1 MIFNNKN
8 YQPTGNESL
17 LECLLRYDVQVD
29 YSCKT
34 GNCQS
39 CMLKSTQGEIDKDA
53 QKGLKSTAIE
63 QGFFLA
69 CQQKAERI
77 QAAELINQE
86 LIFSHARL
94 VDKKLF
100 SEDICQLIIEP
111 VSPLYYHAGQFINL
125 KNSQGIVRSYSIAS
139 IPSEQQFIELHV
151 YKQANGVMSNWLFNE
166 FTIGDN
172 IDFQGPI
179 GECFYTSEN
188 KNNPII
194 LVGTG
199 TGAAPL
205 IGIVRDA
212 IKSGH
217 QGSIL
222 FYHGARSFSGLYLHD
237 ILSALDKEHSNFTY
251 RPSVSR
257 DHDLISKLV
266 ENDSPIKIELGRC
279 NEIAMKEIK
288 PTAETTLY
296 LCGNP
301 DMVNKTRKKAFL
313 AGIASKN
320 IYIDAF
326 EYKDLR
332 KNDR

>member
-1 MIFNNKN
+1 M
-8 YQPTGNESL
+8 
-17 LECLLRYDVQVD
+17 ECLLRCELKID

-39 CMLKSTQGEIDKDA
+39 CLLKSIAGDVDKKA
-53 QKGLKSTAIE
+53 QKGLKPTAIE

-69 CQQKAERI
+69 CQQQAEAIQKAESI
-77 QAAELINQE
+77 DNE

-94 VDKKLF
+94 VNKQLF
-100 SEDICQLIIEP
+100 SNDICQLIIEP

-125 KNSQGIVRSYSIAS
+125 KNSQGIVRSYSIAN
-139 IPSEQQFIELHV
+139 IPSEQQLIELHIH
-151 YKQANGVMSNWLFNE
+151 KKTNGAMSHWLFNE
-166 FTIGDN
+166 FNVGDN

-188 KNNPII
+188 KNKPMI
-194 LVGTG
+194 LIGTG

-212 IKSGH
+212 LKSGH
-217 QGSIL
+217 QGLIL
-222 FYHGARSFSGLYLHD
+222 FYHGARNIEGLYLHD
-237 ILSALDKEHSNFTY
+237 MLSNLDKSHSNFNY
-251 RPSVSR
+251 LPSISHN
-257 DHDLISKLV
+257 DDLLSNLGS
-266 ENDSPIKIELGRC
+266 NDSAIKIVVGRC
-279 NEIAMKEIK
+279 NEIAIK
-288 PTAETTLY
+288 KLQPTPQTILY

-301 DMVNKTRKKAFL
+301 EMVNTTRKKAFL

-320 IYIDAF
+320 IYIDPF

-332 KNDR
+332 KSER

>member
-1 MIFNNKN
+1 
-8 YQPTGNESL
+8 
-17 LECLLRYDVQVD
+17 
-29 YSCKT
+29 
-34 GNCQS
+34 
-39 CMLKSTQGEIDKDA
+39 MLKSTQGEIDKEA

-63 QGFFLA
+63 QAFFLA
-69 CQQKAERI
+69 CQQKAETI
-77 QAAELINQE
+77 QAVELIDQE

-100 SEDICQLIIEP
+100 SDNICQLIIEP

-125 KNSQGIVRSYSIAS
+125 KNAQGIVRSYSIAS
-139 IPSEQQFIELHV
+139 IPSKQQFIELHV
-151 YKQANGVMSNWLFNE
+151 YKQANGVMSNWLFKE
-166 FTIGDN
+166 FTIGDK

-188 KNNPII
+188 KNNPMI
-194 LVGTG
+194 LIGTG

-222 FYHGARSFSGLYLHD
+222 FYHGARNFSGLYLHD
-237 ILSALDKEHSNFTY
+237 ILSKLDKEHSNFTY
-251 RPSVSR
+251 RPSISR
-257 DHDLISKLV
+257 DEDSISNLT
-266 ENDSPIKIELGRC
+266 ENDSPIKIEFGRC
-279 NEIAMKEIK
+279 NEIAIKEIQ
-288 PTAETTLY
+288 PTSETTLY

>member
-1 MIFNNKN
+1 MIFNKTN
-8 YQPTGNESL
+8 YQPTSNESV
-17 LECLLRYDVQVD
+17 LECLLRHDVNID

-39 CMLKSTQGEIDKDA
+39 CMLKSTQGEIDKAA

-69 CQQKAERI
+69 CQQKSETI
-77 QAAELINQE
+77 QSAELIDQE

-100 SEDICQLIIEP
+100 SDDICQLIIEP

-125 KNSQGIVRSYSIAS
+125 KNPQGIVRSYSIAS
-139 IPSEQQFIELHV
+139 IPSKQQFIELHIQ
-151 YKQANGVMSNWLFNE
+151 KKSDGMMTNWLFNE

-188 KNNPII
+188 KNNPMI
-194 LVGTG
+194 LIGTG

-217 QGSIL
+217 QGSIV
-222 FYHGARSFSGLYLHD
+222 FYHGARNFSGLYLHH
-237 ILSALDKEHSNFTY
+237 ILSNLDKEHANFTY
-251 RPSVSR
+251 RACLSRDYDSVSN
-257 DHDLISKLV
+257 LE
-266 ENDSPIKIELGRC
+266 ENDSPTKIELGRC
-279 NEIAMKEIK
+279 NEIAMKEIQ

-332 KNDR
+332 QKDR